1 MKILFLADLVFE
13 DHAGG
18 SRVVARELAAGLA
31 RRGHD
36 VTFLVRAGRDNCAS
50 DTFLGEARVV
60 RFAAPSSVLGYIK
73 AAREACVRLLAEG
86 AFDIVHTH
94 FAYSAVGPLQV
105 IPKDVPL
112 VRSFYGPWH
121 AEGLVEDRKRL
132 DDRRREKIS
141 PRQAAACAAAFAA
154 LHARVVLRKRVERH
168 NLSRSHVAVVLSE
181 QSRQEVLDLGFPADN
196 IVKAPGGTDTDTFRL
211 LSDKIAGK
219 IAVRRALGLPEHAQV
234 LLSIRRLA
242 PRMGLDK
249 LIQAMPEIIARCP
262 DACLVIGGTGPEE
275 ARLRALVA
283 ALHLESH
290 VRLAGFI
297 PPEQLVSYY
306 QAADLFVL
314 PTLALEGF
322 GLVTTESLAC
332 GLPVIGTPVGATP
345 EILAPLDRRLIAQSA
360 DPCGLAEAVA
370 DYLSGTWR
378 HTLTPQH
385 LHNYVRQNYTWDR
398 HVTRIEEIYAHL
410 LPESC
415 SASFGFRPAPQPA
428 PVKTTA

>member
-18 SRVVARELAAGLA
+18 SRVVARELAGGLI

-36 VTFLVRAGRDNCAS
+36 VTFLVRAGKDNLSSETTLNGAKI
-50 DTFLGEARVV
+50 V
-60 RFAAPSSVLGYIK
+60 RFASPSSALGYIK
-73 AAREACVRLLAEG
+73 AARKACAALLTES

-105 IPKDVPL
+105 IPEGLPH

-121 AEGLVEDRKRL
+121 EEGRVEDRKRL
-132 DDRRREKIS
+132 DDRRAALRS
-141 PRQAAACAAAFAA
+141 PRTALAYAAAYAA
-154 LHARVVLRKRVERH
+154 LHLHYALRAQVER
-168 NLSRSHVAVVLSE
+168 RSLKRSAVAVVLSE
-181 QSRQEVLDLGFPADN
+181 QSRLEVLDLGFPAEN
-196 IVKAPGGTDTDTFRL
+196 IVKAPGGTDTDAFRL
-211 LSDKIAGK
+211 LPGSAGK
-219 IAVRRALGLPEHAQV
+219 MAVRRELGLPESAQI

-249 LIQAMPEIIARCP
+249 LVEAMPEIIGRCS
-262 DACLVIGGTGPEE
+262 DACLVIGGTGPE
-275 ARLRALVA
+275 AGRLQALVET
-283 ALHLESH
+283 LHLENH

-297 PPEQLVSYY
+297 PEDLLVSYY

-322 GLVTTESLAC
+322 GLVTTEALAC

-345 EILAPLDRRLIAQSA
+345 EILAPLDRRLIAHSA
-360 DPCGLAEAVA
+360 QPHCLADAVA
-370 DYLSGTWR
+370 GYLNSAWR

-385 LHNYVRQNYTWDR
+385 LHDYVLENYTWDR
-398 HVTRIEEIYAHL
+398 HVLRLEEVYTDL
-410 LPESC
+410 LARAPYH
-415 SASFGFRPAPQPA
+415 APAPQPA
-428 PVKTTA
+428 LVAK